1 MDYLDLE
8 VLGIDNRGKLP
19 IGFEKDR
26 REQYL
31 AKNRDF
37 FGSLG
42 LKMEGKLTQAE
53 FRHHFKVLQAFKV
66 QEHYENEIIPSSGS

>member
-1 MDYLDLE
+1 MNYLDLE

-19 IGFEKDR
+19 IGFEKDK

-31 AKNRDF
+31 ERHRDF
-37 FGSLG
+37 LGSLS
-42 LKMEGKLTQAE
+42 LKTEGKLTQAE

>member
-1 MDYLDLE
+1 M
-8 VLGIDNRGKLP
+8 
-19 IGFEKDR
+19 
-26 REQYL
+26 

-53 FRHHFKVLQAFKV
+53 FRHQFKVLQAFKV